1 MKRIHIQYFWLLF
14 LPFLIFNG
22 CGSGKSDGAKDTSG
36 SNHTLNI
43 SPEVGIVLKLVTG
56 QSTQSQKTDEKENQ
70 LQKLLK
76 RSITDTSSILY
87 RHSEESL
94 ANPVPK
100 YNVQCLYEG
109 YETYIPE
116 NVDYNTMRE
125 TFDYDWCKK
134 DHPIASH
141 LIERQNGFFIRE
153 ETDPDYTGSD
163 PLRDINF
170 SGREL
175 VYRMTDYTAEEYDK
189 ATGILV
195 NHTYYPEFYR
205 RSFEEFSNI
214 PGLESY
220 PWIIPYYPSR
230 TILEISGTGSDV
242 SPQGT
247 PNNPN
252 DDYLY
257 EAVYDNYFSD
267 ETNLDHHYDVKTGSG
282 YDGLSKSIENGY
294 YKVSRED
301 RKTGEKYSFGA
312 LYENYATETNRVD
325 VDNNGVL
332 NEFDASYYS
341 IDGALTPDS
350 CSGEKFVIKTL
361 SSLYKPYKSL
371 CPIDGALEVTRG
383 DNKLTLWFKDNLT
396 VEVDTNNDG
405 IVDDTVSCQAVMDP
419 DFCM

>member
-1 MKRIHIQYFWLLF
+1 MKRIQYCWLLF

-22 CGSGKSDGAKDTSG
+22 CGSGKSDGAKDITESNLTTSK
-36 SNHTLNI
+36 I
-43 SPEVGIVLKLVTG
+43 SPEVGIVLKLVTD
-56 QSTQSQKTDEKENQ
+56 QSTQSEKTDEEKNQ
-70 LQKLLK
+70 LQ
-76 RSITDTSSILY
+76 RSLADTSSILY

-94 ANPVPK
+94 ANPVPL
-100 YNVQCLYEG
+100 YDAACQYEG

-141 LIERQNGFFIRE
+141 LIWRQNGLFVRE

-163 PLRDINF
+163 PLRDPNF
-170 SGREL
+170 WTREMI
-175 VYRMTDYTAEEYDK
+175 YRMKDYTAERYDK
-189 ATGILV
+189 ATGILD
-195 NHTYYPEFYR
+195 NHTYYPEYYW
-205 RSFEEFSNI
+205 RSSQEFSQV
-214 PGLESY
+214 PGLEY
-220 PWIIPYYPSR
+220 YFPYGYPSR

-242 SPQGT
+242 NPQGT

-267 ETNLDHHYDVKTGSG
+267 ETNLDHHYNVKTGSG
-282 YDGLSKSIENGY
+282 YSGLSKSIENGY
-294 YKVSRED
+294 HKESRED

-312 LYENYATETNRVD
+312 LYENYTTETSRVD
-325 VDNNGVL
+325 IDKNGVL
-332 NEFDASYYS
+332 NESDASYYS
-341 IDGALTPDS
+341 IDGTITPDS

-361 SSLYKPYKSL
+361 LSLYKPYKSP
-371 CPIDGALEVTRG
+371 CPLDGEIEVTRG
-383 DNKLTLWFKDNLT
+383 ENKVTLRFKDNQT
-396 VEVDTNNDG
+396 VEVDADGDG
-405 IVDDTVSCQAVMDP
+405 IVDDTVSCQAVMDS